1 VAGGALHSLSLY
13 NDYTLLLHAI
23 HLDGAR
29 MRQTNVA
36 NTLSLAHGRQ
46 RVKILTVENLKGCI
60 AITAAIVSI
69 YGIALLIVVYVNGEI
84 THSQGSEI
92 LEEVSALRWV
102 NEIAWQNLF
111 HYQFRG

>member
-1 VAGGALHSLSLY
+1 
-13 NDYTLLLHAI
+13 
-23 HLDGAR
+23 

-36 NTLSLAHGRQ
+36 NILSLAHSRQ
-46 RVKILTVENLKGCI
+46 RVKILTVENLKGSI
-60 AITAAIVSI
+60 AITATIVSI
-69 YGIALLIVVYVNGEI
+69 YRVALFVVVYVNGEI